1 MSVLQIIGVI
11 VLALIVLAVFF
22 LLIFFLHGED
32 SADLALG
39 WAIVATALYLA
50 AVCAWALNVPFPLF

>member
-11 VLALIVLAVFF
+11 VLALIVLAVFY

-32 SADLALG
+32 GADLALG
-39 WAIVATALYLA
+39 WAIIASVLYLA